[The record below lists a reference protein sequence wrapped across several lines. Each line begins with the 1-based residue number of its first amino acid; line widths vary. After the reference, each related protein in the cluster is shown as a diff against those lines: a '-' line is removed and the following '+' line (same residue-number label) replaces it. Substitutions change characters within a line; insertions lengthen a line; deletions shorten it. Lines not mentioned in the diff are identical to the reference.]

1 MTHFPVSVLEKV
13 RFADLDSFGHLN
25 NSVYF
30 TFFEQA
36 RIAYMK
42 ALDMLDGAGPKGSSF
57 ILLET
62 RCRFLKPCFM
72 DDELLAQARVSRL
85 GDSSAEMEYRI
96 LRGEEAVAE
105 GSGVVVYYDY
115 ATSRKATIPAAMREK
130 VAAIEGQ
137 QP

>member
-1 MTHFPVSVLEKV
+1 MSTRFAVSVREKV

-36 RIAYMK
+36 RVAYMK
-42 ALDMLDGAGPKGSSF
+42 ALDLLEGAGPKEKSF

-62 RCRFLKPCFM
+62 RCRFLKPCFL
-72 DDELLAQARVSRL
+72 DDELDAQARVTRV

-96 LRGEEAVAE
+96 VRGTDVVAE
-105 GSGVVVYYDY
+105 GSGVVVYFDY
-115 ATSRKATIPAAMREK
+115 AASRKATIPQELRDRIARL
-130 VAAIEGQ
+130 EG
-137 QP
+137 